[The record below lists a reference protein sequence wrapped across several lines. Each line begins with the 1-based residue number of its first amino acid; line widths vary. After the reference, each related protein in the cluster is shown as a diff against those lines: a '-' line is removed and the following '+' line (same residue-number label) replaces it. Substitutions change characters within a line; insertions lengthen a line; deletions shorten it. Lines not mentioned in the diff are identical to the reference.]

1 MRSSDSNQVWMKE
14 ITASLAVRVGEWFG
28 ASAELDVES
37 VELRQYPN
45 SFMLRY
51 RVRVGDSQSAL
62 LVKIPRKPAHHM
74 IGEALRND
82 YLRAHTR
89 EYYDFMFAI
98 WSTFERVP
106 GEQGFAIRPLEYF
119 EKWNAIT
126 MLEAEGRPLK
136 SMTFLGAPPKT
147 SWFLDHLKN
156 TARWLRVY
164 HRARWRTARRDIFAC
179 RDCLAPGR
187 SFSRSV
193 PELRGKVDTASIR
206 TSLLSTVVDDWRVLV
221 ARTHDDFHY
230 SNVLIS
236 PDGRA
241 CGLDARRRSR
251 REPIYA
257 DLAKLMLDPETRVG
271 SILTG
276 GLLLSHKFL
285 AQGRQSILDGYFARD
300 PHEDSILNF
309 YCVLAVLDK
318 WMINERRF
326 NTGGANYVGF
336 FLRPWVRT
344 YFSALLRRH
353 ISVTPTRLAHP
364 ESVQ

>member
-1 MRSSDSNQVWMKE
+1 MRSLDSNQVWMKE

-28 ASAELDVES
+28 ASAELNVES
-37 VELRQYPN
+37 AELRRYPN

-51 RVRVGDSQSAL
+51 RVRAGDSQSAL
-62 LVKIPRKPAHHM
+62 LVKIPRKPAHRV
-74 IGEALRND
+74 IGEALQND
-82 YLRAHTR
+82 YLQEHTR
-89 EYYDFMFAI
+89 EYYDFMLAI
-98 WSTFERVP
+98 WRAFERAS
-106 GEQGFAIRPLEYF
+106 GEHGFAIRPLEYF
-119 EKWNAIT
+119 EKWNAIA
-126 MLEAEGRPLK
+126 MLEAEGRSLK

-147 SWFLDHLKN
+147 SRFLNYLKN

-164 HRARWRTARRDIFAC
+164 HERVGELRVET
-179 RDCLAPGR
+179 
-187 SFSRSV
+187 FSRAEIVSR
-193 PELRGKVDTASIR
+193 LDALLADLSRNSRGKVDTASIR
-206 TSLLSTVVDDWRVLV
+206 TSLLSTIVDDWRVLV

-257 DLAKLMLDPETRVG
+257 DLATLMLDPETRVG

-276 GLLLSHKFL
+276 GLILSRKFL
-285 AQGRQSILDGYFARD
+285 ARGRQSILDGYFAGD

-309 YCVLAVLDK
+309 YCTLAVLDK

-326 NTGGANYVGF
+326 NTGAANYVGF
-336 FLRPWVRT
+336 FLRPWART
-344 YFSALLRRH
+344 YFSALLRRY